1 MNPMRG
7 LLLAG
12 SQSEWLRR
20 QATRMPFVRKAVSRF
35 MPGESLDEALEAAHG
50 LSRDGLGVIL
60 THLGE
65 NVTSRAEADAV
76 VSHYR
81 EVIGRLRSS
90 GLDAEVSI
98 KLTQLGF
105 DFSPELALDHAGT
118 LARWAADLP
127 GHFWVDMEGSAYT
140 EPTLQA
146 YRRLRAEHPR
156 VGIAVQAYLYRTAQD
171 VAQLIDMG
179 AAIRLVKGA
188 YSEPPSIA
196 HPSRAAMDA
205 AFLDLAQRA
214 LTAEARQK
222 GAWLTVATH
231 DTRLIGAI
239 ELHADATGVPKDGF
253 EFAMLYG
260 IGRAEQLR
268 LARAGRRTRVLIS
281 YGTHWFPWYMRRL
294 AERPANVAFV
304 LKNLI
309 AR

>member
-1 MNPMRG
+1 MNPMRE

-12 SQSEWLRR
+12 SQNEWLRR
-20 QATRMPFVRKAVSRF
+20 QATRQAFVRKAVSRF

-50 LSRDGLGVIL
+50 LGRDGLGVIL

-65 NVTSRAEADAV
+65 NVTDREEADAV
-76 VSHYR
+76 VAHYR
-81 EVIGRLRSS
+81 EMIGRLRSS

-105 DFSPELALDHAGT
+105 DFSPELALEHAAT

-127 GHFWVDMEGSAYT
+127 GHFWIDMEGSAYT

-146 YRRLRAEHPR
+146 YRRLRADHPR
-156 VGIAVQAYLYRTAQD
+156 IGVAVQAYLYRTVED
-171 VAQLIDMG
+171 VAQLLGMG

-188 YSEPPSIA
+188 YQEPAAIA
-196 HPSRAAMDA
+196 HPERAAVDA
-205 AFLDLAQRA
+205 AFLDLAKRA
-214 LTAEARQK
+214 LAPEARQK

-231 DTRLIGAI
+231 DTRMIAAI
-239 ELHADATGVPKDGF
+239 ESHADATSVPRDGF
-253 EFAMLYG
+253 EFALLYG

-268 LARAGRRTRVLIS
+268 LARSRRRTRVLIS

-294 AERPANVAFV
+294 AERPANVGFV
-304 LKNLI
+304 LRNLI
-309 AR
+309 GG